1 MKASCLIEAIEAAR
15 ENWDYSIGLVP
26 EEKMERKPAPDAWS
40 LKDVIAHVAWH
51 EQQMIEL
58 AETRDLVGS
67 PWWDL
72 PTDER
77 NDRIYEQY
85 KDQPLDEVLAMA
97 EDAYSRM
104 MEALK
109 TLSDEDMND
118 PSRFTDMPPDWVPW
132 RLIASNTYEH
142 YLRHVAQ
149 VRRLAHGEAQSA
161 SPSNS

>member
-1 MKASCLIEAIEAAR
+1 MKTSCLIEAIEAAR
-15 ENWDYSIGLVP
+15 ENWNYAIGLVP
-26 EEKMERKPAPDAWS
+26 EGKMEWKPAPDAWS

-51 EQQMIEL
+51 ELQMIEL

-109 TLSDEDMND
+109 TLSDEDMDD
-118 PSRFTDMPPDWVPW
+118 PSRFTDMPPDWIPW
-132 RLIASNTYEH
+132 RLFASNTYEH

-149 VRRLAHGEAQSA
+149 VRNLAVMLKED
-161 SPSNS
+161 